1 MILFREKWLWAVC
14 LAILVHVGF
23 FFIFYIN
30 ANKKESTPVT
40 NDRIDDMANTSMA
53 NDNSKDLPPNVAKT
67 VTVTTTKNI
76 DKSSQKPTTEAQS
89 TTATTATTKPL
100 SPSKTDETLVAQTL
114 TEKSLPAATKTV
126 TPKTFSTLKERAQKF
141 ENTNPQTDDTSI
153 ATPSNSKPSDATL
166 SNATRLKNHE
176 TLENVKAQAGLLS
189 IDVPTEQPDV
199 KNVKT
204 DQAYRSAKSEVEDIN
219 NQLSAAINEVKKR
232 NQQKI
237 DEAQRLRNSASMTE
251 DKDAQNAPE

>member
-30 ANKKESTPVT
+30 ANEKESTPVT
-40 NDRIDDMANTSMA
+40 NDRIDDTAKTSMSA
-53 NDNSKDLPPNVAKT
+53 DSSKDLPPSVAKT

-114 TEKSLPAATKTV
+114 TEKSVPAATKKVATKTV
-126 TPKTFSTLKERAQKF
+126 STLKERAQKF
-141 ENTNPQTDDTSI
+141 ENTNPQTDDTSV

-166 SNATRLKNHE
+166 IKRYALK
-176 TLENVKAQAGLLS
+176 K
-189 IDVPTEQPDV
+189 P
-199 KNVKT
+199 
-204 DQAYRSAKSEVEDIN
+204 
-219 NQLSAAINEVKKR
+219 
-232 NQQKI
+232 
-237 DEAQRLRNSASMTE
+237 
-251 DKDAQNAPE
+251 